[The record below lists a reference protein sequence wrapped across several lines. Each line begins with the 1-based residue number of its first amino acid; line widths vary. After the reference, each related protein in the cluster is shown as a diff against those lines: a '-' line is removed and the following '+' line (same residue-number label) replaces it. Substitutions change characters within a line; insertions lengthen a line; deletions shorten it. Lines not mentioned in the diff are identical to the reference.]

1 MEAEGHWSGV
11 DLHFKMFLSWECKNI
26 HDFREK
32 MIINPY
38 VPILE
43 YPGTNKIIEEEFI
56 HRKIGFSGNLGR
68 HVFI

>member
-1 MEAEGHWSGV
+1 M
-11 DLHFKMFLSWECKNI
+11 

-32 MIINPY
+32 IIINPY

-56 HRKIGFSGNLGR
+56 HRKIGFLGNLGR
-68 HVFI
+68 HVSI